1 MKSREQHKMEKEEK
15 SENKKGHPEFKKK
28 FKTRKL
34 KGRVVL
40 E

>member
-1 MKSREQHKMEKEEK
+1 MKSGEHKMEKEEK
-15 SENKKGHPEFKKK
+15 SENKKGHPEKKK

-40 E
+40 K